1 MSISSEKNAQVRLLK
16 GKKLLGG
23 KLITTTTT
31 TKHTNDLF
39 FNKLNKNKINFKT

>member
-1 MSISSEKNAQVRLLK
+1 MSISSDKNAQVRLLK

-23 KLITTTTT
+23 KLITTT

>member
-16 GKKLLGG
+16 GKKFLGG
-23 KLITTTTT
+23 KLTT

-39 FNKLNKNKINFKT
+39 FNKLK

>member
-31 TKHTNDLF
+31 KHTNDLF

>member
-23 KLITTTTT
+23 KLTTTTT
-31 TKHTNDLF
+31 KKHTNDLF
-39 FNKLNKNKINFKT
+39 FNKLK